1 MLRQLLAPHRL
12 ISVLMPVCLLQS
24 TSLSP
29 SLQSL
34 LTIYISL
41 LQTATDHQLEQAVTA
56 SFSQFGT
63 VYVKIRRDG
72 RGMPFAFAQYE
83 VLNS

>member
-1 MLRQLLAPHRL
+1 ML
-12 ISVLMPVCLLQS
+12 VY
-24 TSLSP
+24 
-29 SLQSL
+29 SLQSQSTPTNL
-34 LTIYISL
+34 QSSLTIDSSL
-41 LQTATDHQLEQAVTA
+41 LQTATDQQLEHAVTA

-83 VLNS
+83 VINI